1 MGLNG
6 LAILILHQV
15 SHCAVQHARA
25 AQSNGRRVTAGI
37 HAVAASLK
45 TVNLNRRIVQERV
58 EQTNRVRTAT
68 HAGSNT
74 IGQAASLSQNLLARL
89 LTDSVMEETHH
100 RRERVRT
107 RSGTQQVVGVLNVR
121 NPVAQRL
128 INGVL
133 EGAGTVLNRNHLRAQ
148 QLHTSHVQRLTLS
161 VFLAHVDHA
170 LHAEERS
177 RSRSRNTVLTRT
189 GLSNQTGLTHTLSQQ
204 SLTNHVINLV
214 ATRVVQVLTLEEH
227 TRTSMLRELR
237 NLSQQRRT
245 VRILSRKTL
254 ELGNELGVVLRLVKG
269 CLQLIHGGNQRL
281 GHPPPA
287 VLTKI
292 GAGGILQRLAVE
304 ESICQV
310 LAHHYSFPGWLPPDA
325 RRG

>member
-1 MGLNG
+1 M
-6 LAILILHQV
+6 
-15 SHCAVQHARA
+15 
-25 AQSNGRRVTAGI
+25 
-37 HAVAASLK
+37 
-45 TVNLNRRIVQERV
+45 

-74 IGQAASLSQNLLARL
+74 IGQAAGLSQNLLARL
-89 LTDSVMEETHH
+89 RTNSVVEETHH

-107 RSGTQQVVGVLNVR
+107 RGGTQQVVGVLNVR

-161 VFLAHVDHA
+161 VFLTHVNHA

-177 RSRSRNTVLTRT
+177 RGRSRNTVLTRT
-189 GLSNQTGLTHTLSQQ
+189 SLSNQTGLTHTLSQQ

-214 ATRVVQVLTLEEH
+214 ATGVVQILTLEEH

-237 NLSQQRRT
+237 NLSQ
-245 VRILSRKTL
+245 
-254 ELGNELGVVLRLVKG
+254 
-269 CLQLIHGGNQRL
+269 
-281 GHPPPA
+281 
-287 VLTKI
+287 
-292 GAGGILQRLAVE
+292 
-304 ESICQV
+304 
-310 LAHHYSFPGWLPPDA
+310 
-325 RRG
+325 

>member
-1 MGLNG
+1 M
-6 LAILILHQV
+6 
-15 SHCAVQHARA
+15 
-25 AQSNGRRVTAGI
+25 
-37 HAVAASLK
+37 
-45 TVNLNRRIVQERV
+45 
-58 EQTNRVRTAT
+58 
-68 HAGSNT
+68 
-74 IGQAASLSQNLLARL
+74 
-89 LTDSVMEETHH
+89 
-100 RRERVRT
+100 RT
-107 RSGTQQVVGVLNVR
+107 RRGTQQVVGVLNVR

-161 VFLAHVDHA
+161 VFLTHVDHA

-177 RSRSRNTVLTRT
+177 RSRSRNTVLTRA

-214 ATRVVQVLTLEEH
+214 ATRVVQILTLEEH

-237 NLSQQRRT
+237 NLRQQRRT

-269 CLQLIHGGNQRL
+269 CLQLIHGGNQ
-281 GHPPPA
+281 
-287 VLTKI
+287 
-292 GAGGILQRLAVE
+292 
-304 ESICQV
+304 
-310 LAHHYSFPGWLPPDA
+310 
-325 RRG
+325 